1 MSNIQTGR
9 RLVVSLTS
17 YPARMGTLDQTLET
31 IYNQTRQADE
41 VVLWLAREQFPELE
55 KNLPDALLQLVAQKK
70 LTLRWCDDLKP
81 HKKYFYALQEYREDL
96 IVTVDDDLLYPE
108 HMLENLYQS
117 WLRHPEAVSAV
128 RAHLML
134 LSEAGEIRPY
144 NEWVKETDVCRDQ
157 PSMQLFAT
165 GGAGA
170 LYPPEL
176 FPPETFDKAAVLETC
191 LWADDLWLKAA
202 ELIADVPV
210 VVAQPFEDLRY
221 VPGTQESGLYHQ
233 NEDANRNDTQLAAI
247 SAWMDAH
254 VAPGVLV
261 RKLTCSPVGVKL
273 LGMDVLNAHVAA
285 ERTKMRQKLRTVNAK
300 LKQTYGEKS
309 EINAK
314 LKQTY
319 AEKSEINAK
328 LKQTYG
334 EKSELSAK
342 LKQARE
348 VEAAC
353 NSRICQLQEK
363 LEKAWAEKS
372 EINAKLQKTYAE
384 KSELSAKLKQAY
396 ADKTQRGE
404 RIRELEQEL
413 AAERYAHT
421 FKGRLRRF
429 LNFLKRP
436 FRKQ

>member
-1 MSNIQTGR
+1 MTDTQNNR

-17 YPARMGTLDQTLET
+17 YPARLGTLDQVLAT
-31 IYNQTRQADE
+31 IYAQTRKADE
-41 VVLWLAREQFPELE
+41 ILLWLAREQFPGLE
-55 KNLPDALLQLVAQKK
+55 KDLPEALLALVEEKK
-70 LTLRWCDDLKP
+70 LTVRWCDDLKP
-81 HKKYFYALQEYREDL
+81 HKKYFFALQEYKQDL
-96 IVTVDDDLLYPE
+96 IVTIDDDLLYPE
-108 HMLENLYQS
+108 HMLENLYQC
-117 WLRHPEAVSAV
+117 WLRHPKAVSAV

-134 LSEAGEIRPY
+134 LTEDGQIRPY
-144 NEWVKETDVCRDQ
+144 SQWVKETDVCQDQ

-176 FPPETFDKAAVLETC
+176 FPAEAFDKAAVLENC
-191 LWADDLWLKAA
+191 LWADDLWLKAV
-202 ELIADVPV
+202 ELMADVPV

-221 VPGTQESGLYHQ
+221 VPGTQEEGLYHQ

-254 VAPGVLV
+254 VEPGVLV
-261 RKLTCSPVGVKL
+261 KKLTQSNIGVQL
-273 LGMDVLNAHVAA
+273 LGADVMCQHFAA
-285 ERTKMRQKLRTVNAK
+285 ERAKQRQKIRTANGK
-300 LKQTYGEKS
+300 LKQTYAEKS
-309 EINAK
+309 ELSAK

-328 LKQTYG
+328 LQQTYA
-334 EKSELSAK
+334 EKSELSAQ
-342 LKQARE
+342 LKQL
-348 VEAAC
+348 
-353 NSRICQLQEK
+353 RIDMQAK

-384 KSELSAKLKQAY
+384 KSEISAKLKQAY
-396 ADKTQRGE
+396 ADKTERGI

-421 FKGRLRRF
+421 FKGRVKRV
-429 LNFLKRP
+429 LNFLKKP
-436 FRKQ
+436 FQGKKKD

>member
-1 MSNIQTGR
+1 MSNTQSR

-17 YPARMGTLDQTLET
+17 YPARLGTLDQTLAT
-31 IYNQTRQADE
+31 LYSQTRQADE
-41 VVLWLAREQFPELE
+41 IVLWLAREQFPELE
-55 KNLPDALLQLVAQKK
+55 GEIPEALLRLVEEKK
-70 LTLRWCDDLKP
+70 LTIRWCDDLKP
-81 HKKYFYALQEYREDL
+81 HKKYFYALQEYRKDL

-117 WLRHPEAVSAV
+117 WLRHPGAVSAV

-144 NEWVKETDVCRDQ
+144 NEWIKETDVCRDQ

-202 ELIADVPV
+202 ELIADIPV

-221 VPGTQESGLYHQ
+221 VPGTQEAGLYHQ

-254 VAPGVLV
+254 VAPGVLTQ
-261 RKLTCSPVGVKL
+261 KLTRSEIGVKL
-273 LGMDVLNAHVAA
+273 LGLDVLYAHFAA
-285 ERTKMRQKLRTVNAK
+285 ERAKMRQKLRTVNAK

-319 AEKSEINAK
+319 E
-328 LKQTYG
+328 
-334 EKSELSAK
+334 EKSELSAR
-342 LKQARE
+342 LKRCGE
-348 VEAAC
+348 
-353 NSRICQLQEK
+353 
-363 LEKAWAEKS
+363 EKS
-372 EINAKLQKTYAE
+372 ELNAKLQKTYAE

-396 ADKTQRGE
+396 ADKTERGQ

-421 FKGRLRRF
+421 FKGRIERF
-429 LNFLKRP
+429 LNFIKRP
-436 FRKQ
+436 FRKK